1 MPSAATGSAP
11 DHPTDLARRTR
22 QAIEQAQRGQAVFIE
37 SYGAEQV
44 AIVDVLDYRL
54 LRATATFRSQMSAP
68 VNNPDLPPAGLT
80 ETAVQARVAAAA
92 GDVQEAWNMI
102 IAAYLAGDISL
113 GRAATLLNLSRFE
126 LLARFNRIGLP
137 MRMGALSIHEA
148 QAEYGTIQGENRT

>member
-1 MPSAATGSAP
+1 MTSTISR
-11 DHPTDLARRTR
+11 TDLARRTR

-54 LRATATFRSQMSAP
+54 LRAAATFRSQMSAP

-113 GRAATLLNLSRFE
+113 GRTATLLNMSRFE
-126 LLARFNRIGLP
+126 LLARFNRFGLP

-148 QAEYGTIQGENRT
+148 QAEYETIQGKNRT